1 MNDRFHPA
9 AEAEFLEA
17 TGFYE
22 QRVQGLGAA
31 LIDELEVTLALI
43 CEQPTLWS
51 IEASPDIRRVV
62 MQRFPFSIP

>member
-1 MNDRFHPA
+1 MAWEA
-9 AEAEFLEA
+9 AGEAEFLEA

-43 CEQPTLWS
+43 CERPTL
-51 IEASPDIRRVV
+51 
-62 MQRFPFSIP
+62 